1 MNELIIIF
9 QKEWV
14 IATPPKPRHQ
24 QVGHLD
30 FFEVKYLQVLS
41 GFHIFRY
48 LFDELWPEFL
58 GIRSGFLGISMIFSA
73 VNLHVFVNPGDLP
86 AMRAMFSN
94 MTALL
99 HSQVNAPSVLI
110 PSRAPAAWLRKI
122 TSEGGPFSD
131 ENDQILIFN
140 FDQILNVDNFWS
152 YIAGSWQCSWPTGV
166 AFSHSSSG

>member
-1 MNELIIIF
+1 
-9 QKEWV
+9 
-14 IATPPKPRHQ
+14 
-24 QVGHLD
+24 
-30 FFEVKYLQVLS
+30 
-41 GFHIFRY
+41 
-48 LFDELWPEFL
+48 
-58 GIRSGFLGISMIFSA
+58 MIFSA

-140 FDQILNVDNFWS
+140 FDQILNVDKF
-152 YIAGSWQCSWPTGV
+152 
-166 AFSHSSSG
+166 